1 MDNYLLEK
9 LTREIKISPLNIIRE
24 NAEVIF
30 LDKLGHSGF
39 AGKLIFYGGTSLRLS
54 FGSPRFSEDLDFLMT
69 GKITEGALK
78 DLLIDLSAEN
88 PGFSLKDIKLKRNT
102 LFALFNVVHSSLK
115 YPLNI
120 KIEISRKENG
130 IKAEYVPLSS
140 PCSNLAPIIL
150 TASIQSLEKL
160 KTEAI
165 RQRMDAKDWFDSWYI
180 AKYLKKTFVL
190 PVPFPFDAKEFKREL
205 KRFLPQDKWAL
216 IDQIHVGNRNI
227 AGTVT

>member
-30 LDKLGHSGF
+30 LDKLGQSNF

-69 GKITEGALK
+69 GIITENALK
-78 DLLIDLSAEN
+78 ELLTDLSAEN
-88 PGFSLKDIKLKRNT
+88 PGFSLKDIKQKRNT
-102 LFALFNVVHSSLK
+102 LFALVNVTHSYLK
-115 YPLNI
+115 HPINI

-130 IKAEYVPLSS
+130 VKAEYVPLSS

-150 TASIQSLEKL
+150 TANIQSLEKL

-165 RQRMDAKDWFDSWYI
+165 RGRTDAKDWFDAWYI
-180 AKYLKKTFVL
+180 AKYLKKTFVS
-190 PVPFPFDAKEFKREL
+190 PVAFPFDAKEFKREL
-205 KRFLPQDKWAL
+205 KRFLPQNKWAL
-216 IDQIHVGNRNI
+216 IDQIHVANRGV
-227 AGTVT
+227 AGTVA

>member
-30 LDKLGHSGF
+30 LDKLGHSNF
-39 AGKLIFYGGTSLRLS
+39 AGKLICYGGTYLRLS

-69 GKITEGALK
+69 DKITEDALK
-78 DLLIDLSAEN
+78 DLLTDLSEKN

-102 LFALFNVVHSSLK
+102 LFALLNVAHSALK
-115 YPLNI
+115 HPLNI
-120 KIEISRKENG
+120 KIEISRKKNG
-130 IKAEYVPLSS
+130 VEAEYVPLSS

-160 KTEAI
+160 KAEAI
-165 RQRMDAKDWFDSWYI
+165 RRRIDAKDWFDSWYI

-216 IDQIHVGNRNI
+216 IDQIHVANREA
-227 AGTVT
+227 AGTTA